1 MTLGYRNIGP
11 TGSQRNFPSAVH
23 RAINGRRK
31 PTEVRTG
38 NAAHCGRFGLR
49 LLLATLSDFAV
60 VLVALTGRASEA
72 DLTMVGMGRQEMP
85 QRLRESEKAQ

>member
-11 TGSQRNFPSAVH
+11 TGSQRNCPSAVH

-49 LLLATLSDFAV
+49 LLLATLSDL

>member
-23 RAINGRRK
+23 RAINGRRN

-49 LLLATLSDFAV
+49 LLLATLSDL